1 MVLVNGAEG
10 IGTGWSCKLPNYNP
24 EDIVNN
30 LLRKMQ
36 GEEYEKM
43 HPWYRGF
50 KVCLTSY
57 SCYQDCYRLSSRTIV
72 SGDGRVII
80 SPCKLGS
87 KPNRSSLFQRRAGL
101 LRNLKAHTK

>member
-30 LLRKMQ
+30 LMRKMK

-43 HPWYRGF
+43 HPWYNGF
-50 KVCLTSY
+50 KVCLM
-57 SCYQDCYRLSSRTIV
+57 L
-72 SGDGRVII
+72 
-80 SPCKLGS
+80 
-87 KPNRSSLFQRRAGL
+87 RAACHFIRCRIFL
-101 LRNLKAHTK
+101 VHVLTQCHST